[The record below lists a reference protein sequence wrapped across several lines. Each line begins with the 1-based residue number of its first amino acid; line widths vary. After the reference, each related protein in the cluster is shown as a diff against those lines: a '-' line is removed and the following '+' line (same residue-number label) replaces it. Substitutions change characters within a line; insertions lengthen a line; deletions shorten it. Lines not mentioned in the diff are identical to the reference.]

1 MITYCK
7 QNNNL
12 FKVNNETKTIEQVN
26 NAEDSKSTSWVNK
39 DTAYGIISKAIEE
52 NHIELITE
60 EEFNTARQEVFT
72 YLSSL

>member
-1 MITYCK
+1 MITYYK
-7 QNNNL
+7 QNTNL

-26 NAEDSKSTSWVNK
+26 NAEDSKSTSWVSK
-39 DTAYGIISKAIEE
+39 DTAYDIISKAIEE

>member
-7 QNNNL
+7 QNTNL
-12 FKVNNETKTIEQVN
+12 FKVNNETKTIEQVS

-39 DTAYGIISKAIEE
+39 DTAYGIILKAIEE
-52 NHIELITE
+52 NSIELITE

>member
-7 QNNNL
+7 QNTNL
-12 FKVNNETKTIEQVN
+12 FKVNSETKTIEQVN
-26 NAEDSKSTSWVNK
+26 NTEDSKSTSWVSK
-39 DTAYGIISKAIEE
+39 DTAYGIILKAIEE
-52 NHIELITE
+52 NSIELITE